1 MRLVLICFALGCAL
15 LQTQAVLPAWPLLA
29 MVVGGALILLWAG
42 AALAPGRAATP
53 ALTGMAMQEAATA
66 AHSLVDTRPLPLRST
81 CCFAVAAFLLGFV
94 WAGVTAHWR
103 LHDALPAEWEGRDIE
118 ITGVIASLPQ
128 PFERG
133 VRFEFEV
140 DTRLTPGAVVP
151 RHLQLAWYGGFGG
164 DEIKTVAPVHA
175 GERWRLT
182 VRLRKPH
189 GNANPHGFDYE
200 AWLLERGV
208 RATGY
213 VRPAGARGGRNTG
226 AAAAAGADAG
236 GDTGAGAGA
245 GNIRL
250 EPFVWSLST
259 AVDRTREIIRAR
271 LLAALDGA
279 PYAGVIVALAVGDQ
293 RAIDSADWELFAR
306 TGVSHLMSISGLH
319 VTMIAGLGAWFVF
332 ALWRRSE
339 RLTLWLP
346 APKAAAAAGA
356 LTALL
361 YCLLAGWGVPAQR
374 TLYMLL
380 VAAYALWRGWFG
392 AGSRVLAI
400 ALGVVC
406 VLDPWAPLS
415 AGFWLSFGAVA
426 LLLLVGNTRS
436 VSAVGVGVS
445 AGAGDA
451 HAARGTGHWLATAV
465 RAQVAIT
472 LGLTP
477 LTLALFG
484 QVSIAGPLAN
494 ALAIPV
500 VSFIVTPLAL
510 AAAVVPFDAVASLAH
525 WVTDGL
531 MAYLEWL
538 NGFEGAV
545 WQRAAPPLWAVL
557 LAMLGACWCLIPL
570 PLPWR
575 AQGVV
580 WMLPLVLLPAPKP
593 GEGDLWLTV
602 LDVGQGLAMVA
613 RTREHTLLYDTGPR
627 YSPDADSGN
636 RVVVPFLRG
645 EGVNRLDGMVVTHD
659 DIDHSGGALSVLRAV
674 PTGWISSP
682 LRASHPLRQSGVEH
696 RACTA
701 GQRWE
706 WDGVVFEMLHP
717 RTADHAGGESASKR
731 DNAMSCVLRVSAQG
745 RSALLTADIETDVE
759 ALLVASGAPLR
770 SNVMIAPH
778 HGSKT
783 SSTAPFLAAVTPQ
796 TIVIPVGYRNRF
808 RHPAPEVLE
817 RYRETGARLLRT
829 DAHGAVTL
837 RFTAAGVDA
846 EAWRTRR
853 ARYWH
858 AR

>member
-1 MRLVLICFALGCAL
+1 MRLVLICFALGCTL
-15 LQTQAVLPAWPLLA
+15 LQMQAVLPAWPLL
-29 MVVGGALILLWAG
+29 VVAIGGTLMLLWAG
-42 AALAPGRAATP
+42 TALVSGQTATSVLTVSATQGIAAQTYGT
-53 ALTGMAMQEAATA
+53 MASQ
-66 AHSLVDTRPLPLRST
+66 PLPLRST
-81 CCFAVAAFLLGFV
+81 AVIAAAALLLGFA
-94 WAGVTAHWR
+94 WAGATAQWR
-103 LHDALPAEWEGRDIE
+103 LHDALPTEWEGRDIE
-118 ITGVIASLPQ
+118 VTGVIASLPQ

-151 RHLQLAWYGGFGG
+151 RHLLLAWYGGFGG
-164 DEIKTVAPVHA
+164 DEIKSVAPVHA

-213 VRPAGARGGRNTG
+213 VRPARGGR
-226 AAAAAGADAG
+226 DAG
-236 GDTGAGAGA
+236 TTLGAQAGTS
-245 GNIRL
+245 NTRL
-250 EPFVWSLST
+250 EPFVWSIST

-271 LLAALDGA
+271 LLAALDDA

-319 VTMIAGLGAWFVF
+319 VTMIASLGAWLVF

-380 VAAYALWRGWFG
+380 VAAWALWRGWFG

-426 LLLLVGNTRS
+426 LLLLAGNTRNFS
-436 VSAVGVGVS
+436 DASGSTRHAS
-445 AGAGDA
+445 AGSAGGL
-451 HAARGTGHWLATAV
+451 RGHWLATAV
-465 RAQVAIT
+465 RAQLAIT

-484 QVSIAGPLAN
+484 QVSLAGPLAN

-500 VSFIVTPLAL
+500 VSFVVTPLAL
-510 AAAVVPFDAVASLAH
+510 AAAVLPFDAVATLAH
-525 WVTDGL
+525 WVTDLL
-531 MAYLEWL
+531 MTYLEWL
-538 NGFEGAV
+538 NGFDWAV
-545 WQRAAPPLWAVL
+545 WQRAEPPLWAVL
-557 LAMLGACWCLIPL
+557 LAMLGACWCLIPW
-570 PLPWR
+570 PLAWR
-575 AQGVV
+575 LQGVV
-580 WMLPLVLLPAPKP
+580 WMMPLVLLPAPKP
-593 GEGDLWLTV
+593 AAGDLWLTV

-659 DIDHSGGALSVLRAV
+659 DIDHSGGARSVMRAV
-674 PTGWISSP
+674 PTRWISSP
-682 LRASHPLRQSGVEH
+682 LRAAHPLRQSGVEH

-717 RTADHAGGESASKR
+717 RAVDHVVDDTPAATAPANTTPAKR
-731 DNAMSCVLRVSAQG
+731 DNALSCVLRISAQG
-745 RSALLTADIETDVE
+745 RRALLTADIEADVE
-759 ALLVASGAPLR
+759 GLLLASDTPLH
-770 SNVMIAPH
+770 SEVMIAPH

-783 SSTAPFLAAVTPQ
+783 SSTAPFLAAVNPQ

-817 RYRETGARLLRT
+817 RYRAAGARLLRT

-837 RFTAAGVDA
+837 RFTATGVAA
-846 EAWRTRR
+846 EAWRERR

>member
-1 MRLVLICFALGCAL
+1 MRLVLICFALGCTL
-15 LQTQAVLPAWPLLA
+15 LQTQALLPAWPLLA
-29 MVVGGALILLWAG
+29 LAAGGALILLWASAALVPGGLAAPLQLHAG
-42 AALAPGRAATP
+42 AAARGIAT
-53 ALTGMAMQEAATA
+53 TMQ
-66 AHSLVDTRPLPLRST
+66 DTRPLPLRSN
-81 CCFAVAAFLLGFV
+81 ALIAAAALLLGFV
-94 WAGVTAHWR
+94 WAAATAHWR
-103 LHDALPAEWEGRDIE
+103 LQDALPSAWEGRDIE
-118 ITGVIASLPQ
+118 VIGVIASLPQ

-133 VRFEFEV
+133 VRFEFAV
-140 DTRLTPGAVVP
+140 DSSLTPGAVVP

-164 DEIKTVAPVHA
+164 DEVTAVAAVRA

-213 VRPAGARGGRNTG
+213 VRPAGARASNM
-226 AAAAAGADAG
+226 
-236 GDTGAGAGA
+236 
-245 GNIRL
+245 RL
-250 EPFVWSLST
+250 EPFVWSIST

-271 LLAALDGA
+271 LLAALDDA

-319 VTMIAGLGAWFVF
+319 VTMIASLGAWLVF

-380 VAAYALWRGWFG
+380 VAAWALWRGWFG
-392 AGSRVLAI
+392 SGSRVLAL

-426 LLLLVGNTRS
+426 LLLLVGTTRAAGAAGNGAS
-436 VSAVGVGVS
+436 RREVHASAAGS
-445 AGAGDA
+445 AGGW
-451 HAARGTGHWLATAV
+451 RGHWLTTAV
-465 RAQVAIT
+465 RAQLAIT

-484 QVSIAGPLAN
+484 QVSLAGPLAN
-494 ALAIPV
+494 AIAIPV

-510 AAAVVPFDAVASLAH
+510 AAAVLPFDAVATLAH
-525 WVTDGL
+525 WVTDWL
-531 MAYLEWL
+531 MVYLEWL
-538 NGFEGAV
+538 NGFEWAV
-545 WQRAAPPLWAVL
+545 WQRAEPPLWAVL
-557 LAMLGACWCLIPL
+557 LAMLGACWCLIPW
-570 PLPWR
+570 PPAWR
-575 AQGVV
+575 VQGVV
-580 WMLPLVLLPAPKP
+580 WMMPLLLLPAPKP
-593 GEGDLWLTV
+593 AEGELWLTV

-674 PTGWISSP
+674 STGWISSP
-682 LRASHPLRQSGVEH
+682 LRAAHPVRQRGVEH

-701 GQRWE
+701 GQKWE

-717 RTADHAGGESASKR
+717 RAQDHLSDNAPVNNKPPKR
-731 DNAMSCVLRVSAQG
+731 DNALSCVLRISAHG
-745 RSALLTADIETDVE
+745 RSALLTADIEADVE
-759 ALLVASGAPLR
+759 TLLMSNGTPLR
-770 SNVMIAPH
+770 SEVMIAPH

-783 SSTAPFLAAVTPQ
+783 SSTAPFLAAVQPQ
-796 TIVIPVGYRNRF
+796 TIIIPVGYRNRF

-817 RYRETGARLLRT
+817 RYRESGARVLRT

-846 EAWRTRR
+846 QAWRERR

>member
-1 MRLVLICFALGCAL
+1 MRLVLICFALGCTL
-15 LQTQAVLPAWPLLA
+15 LQTQALLPAWPLLA
-29 MVVGGALILLWAG
+29 VAIGGALMLMWVG
-42 AALAPGRAATP
+42 AALGAGRGSAAALTAAATP
-53 ALTGMAMQEAATA
+53 GIATT
-66 AHSLVDTRPLPLRST
+66 AHSVVDTRPLPLRST
-81 CCFAVAAFLLGFV
+81 GCFAVAACMLGFA
-94 WAGVTAHWR
+94 WAGATAHWR
-103 LHDALPAEWEGRDIE
+103 LHDALPSEWEGRDID

-151 RHLQLAWYGGFGG
+151 RHLLLAWYGGFGG
-164 DEIKTVAPVHA
+164 DEINGVAPVHA

-213 VRPAGARGGRNTG
+213 VRPAGARASNV
-226 AAAAAGADAG
+226 
-236 GDTGAGAGA
+236 
-245 GNIRL
+245 RL
-250 EPFVWSLST
+250 EPFVWSIST

-271 LLAALDGA
+271 LLAALDDA
-279 PYAGVIVALAVGDQ
+279 PYGGVIVALAVGDQ

-319 VTMIAGLGAWFVF
+319 VTMIASLGAWLVF

-380 VAAYALWRGWFG
+380 VAAWALWRGWFG

-406 VLDPWAPLS
+406 LLDPWAPLS

-426 LLLLVGNTRS
+426 LLLLVGTTRS
-436 VSAVGVGVS
+436 GPGLRDGVGRGVS
-445 AGAGDA
+445 GGAGGA
-451 HAARGTGHWLATAV
+451 QATHSAGHWLTTAV
-465 RAQVAIT
+465 RAQMAIT

-494 ALAIPV
+494 AIAIPV

-510 AAAVVPFDAVASLAH
+510 AAAVLPFDAVAALAH
-525 WVTDGL
+525 WVTNLL

-538 NGFEGAV
+538 NSFEWAV
-545 WQRAAPPLWAVL
+545 WQRAEPPLWAVL

-570 PLPWR
+570 PLAWR

-593 GEGDLWLTV
+593 AEGDLWLTV

-636 RVVVPFLRG
+636 RVVLPFLRG
-645 EGVNRLDGMVVTHD
+645 EGLNRLDGMVVTHD

-682 LRASHPLRQSGVEH
+682 LRASHPVRQSGVEH
-696 RACTA
+696 RACAA
-701 GQRWE
+701 GQKWE

-717 RTADHAGGESASKR
+717 RAADQVDSAPAGTAPANTAPAKR
-731 DNAMSCVLRVSAQG
+731 DNATSCVLRISAQG
-745 RSALLTADIETDVE
+745 RSALLTADIEADVE
-759 ALLVASGAPLR
+759 ALLVSSSAPLR
-770 SNVMIAPH
+770 SEVMIAPH

-783 SSTAPFLAAVTPQ
+783 SSTAPFLAAVNPQ

-808 RHPAPEVLE
+808 RHPAPEVME
-817 RYRETGARLLRT
+817 RYRESGARLLRT

-837 RFTAAGVDA
+837 RFTAAGVDT
-846 EAWRTRR
+846 EAWRERR

>member
-1 MRLVLICFALGCAL
+1 MRLVLICFAFGCTL
-15 LQTQAVLPAWPLLA
+15 LQTQAVLPAWTLLVA
-29 MVVGGALILLWAG
+29 ATGGALLLMWAG
-42 AALAPGRAATP
+42 AALVSG
-53 ALTGMAMQEAATA
+53 QTA
-66 AHSLVDTRPLPLRST
+66 ASILTASATRAISAQEHATMASQPLPLRST
-81 CCFAVAAFLLGFV
+81 ALIAAAAFLLGFA
-94 WAGVTAHWR
+94 WAGATAHWR
-103 LHDALPAEWEGRDIE
+103 LHDALPSEWEGRDIE
-118 ITGVIASLPQ
+118 VTGVIASLPQ

-140 DTRLTPGAVVP
+140 ESRLTPGAVVP
-151 RHLQLAWYGGFGG
+151 RHLLLAWYGGFGG

-213 VRPAGARGGRNTG
+213 VRPARGGR
-226 AAAAAGADAG
+226 DAG
-236 GDTGAGAGA
+236 TALGAQAGTS
-245 GNIRL
+245 NVLL
-250 EPFVWSLST
+250 EPFVWSIST

-271 LLAALDGA
+271 LLAALDDA

-293 RAIDSADWELFAR
+293 RAIDSADWALFAR

-319 VTMIAGLGAWFVF
+319 VTMIASLGAWLVF

-374 TLYMLL
+374 TLYMVL
-380 VAAYALWRGWFG
+380 VAAWALWRGWFG

-426 LLLLVGNTRS
+426 LLLLAGNTRH
-436 VSAVGVGVS
+436 VSGAGVGTSGS
-445 AGAGDA
+445 AAYGSAAGN
-451 HAARGTGHWLATAV
+451 AAAQRSHWLFTAL
-465 RAQVAIT
+465 RAQLAIT

-484 QVSIAGPLAN
+484 QVSLAGPLAN

-510 AAAVVPFDAVASLAH
+510 AAAVAPFDAVAVLAH
-525 WVTDGL
+525 WVTECL

-538 NGFEGAV
+538 NGFEWAV
-545 WQRAAPPLWAVL
+545 WQRAEPPLWAVL
-557 LAMLGACWCLIPL
+557 LAVLGACWCLIPW
-570 PLPWR
+570 PLAWR

-580 WMLPLVLLPAPKP
+580 WMMPLVLLPAPKP
-593 GEGDLWLTV
+593 AAGDLWLTV

-613 RTREHTLLYDTGPR
+613 RTRTHTLLYDSGPR

-645 EGVNRLDGMVVTHD
+645 AGVNRLDGMVITHD
-659 DIDHSGGALSVLRAV
+659 DMDHSGGALSVLRAV
-674 PTGWISSP
+674 PAGWLSSP
-682 LRASHPLRQSGVEH
+682 LRAGHPLRQSGLEH
-696 RACTA
+696 HSCAA

-706 WDGVVFEMLHP
+706 WDGVRFEMLHP
-717 RTADHAGGESASKR
+717 RAADHAADYAVKR
-731 DNAMSCVLRVSAQG
+731 DNAMSCVLRISAQG
-745 RSALLTADIETDVE
+745 RSALLTADIEADVE
-759 ALLVASGAPLR
+759 ALLATSGAPLR
-770 SNVMIAPH
+770 SEVMIAPH

-817 RYRETGARLLRT
+817 RYRDSGARVLRT
-829 DAHGAVTL
+829 DTHGAVTL
-837 RFTAAGVDA
+837 RFTAAGMEA
-846 EAWRTRR
+846 EAWRERR